1 MRHSIS
7 NKTIGNNENHPLT
20 ENGLLKAKEFS
31 KNPIFK
37 HINQVISSPYL
48 RAKQTASI
56 FSKNILLDNRL
67 IERKIGDK
75 QTAHISQWK
84 KQYDDHNYKNTN
96 GESLNDVK
104 SRMTNCIN
112 DLLNKINENETVLI
126 VSHATSICSYLLNH
140 CDIKVTDEIN
150 KIRKIT
156 FNHKIILEDRI
167 QTPCCFIIQ
176 YENNKITNIEYI
188 TL

>member
-1 MRHSIS
+1 M
-7 NKTIGNNENHPLT
+7 
-20 ENGLLKAKEFS
+20 
-31 KNPIFK
+31 
-37 HINQVISSPYL
+37 
-48 RAKQTASI
+48 
-56 FSKNILLDNRL
+56 
-67 IERKIGDK
+67 
-75 QTAHISQWK
+75 
-84 KQYDDHNYKNTN
+84 
-96 GESLNDVK
+96 NDVK

-112 DLLNKINENETVLI
+112 DLLNKMNENETTLI

-176 YENNKITNIEYI
+176 YENNKIMNIEYI